1 MDHYPQN
8 GHVGFSPFFLIKME
22 CHGDG
27 LPRASGAERI
37 VFLQYNV
44 HGRLSFPINM
54 VMVMVMVDVNR
65 LLALVRVQL
74 FTIKLFL
81 KSK

>member
-1 MDHYPQN
+1 MLSRFILDHYPQN
-8 GHVGFSPFFLIKME
+8 GHVGFSPFFLIKMV

-54 VMVMVMVDVNR
+54 VMVNG
-65 LLALVRVQL
+65 LWEP
-74 FTIKLFL
+74 
-81 KSK
+81 

>member
-1 MDHYPQN
+1 M
-8 GHVGFSPFFLIKME
+8 V

-54 VMVMVMVDVNR
+54 VMVMVMVNHGDIEVE
-65 LLALVRVQL
+65 
-74 FTIKLFL
+74 IYGD
-81 KSK
+81 

>member
-1 MDHYPQN
+1 M
-8 GHVGFSPFFLIKME
+8 V

-44 HGRLSFPINM
+44 HGRLSFPITM
-54 VMVMVMVDVNR
+54 VMVMVNGKD
-65 LLALVRVQL
+65 LP
-74 FTIKLFL
+74 FL
-81 KSK
+81 KLECNSRIIFIVKLNFICDAYIATKDARGLM

>member
-1 MDHYPQN
+1 M
-8 GHVGFSPFFLIKME
+8 V

-54 VMVMVMVDVNR
+54 VMVMVMVMVWSPYKKTIAGVLR
-65 LLALVRVQL
+65 PGLV
-74 FTIKLFL
+74 TIQTEVY
-81 KSK
+81 